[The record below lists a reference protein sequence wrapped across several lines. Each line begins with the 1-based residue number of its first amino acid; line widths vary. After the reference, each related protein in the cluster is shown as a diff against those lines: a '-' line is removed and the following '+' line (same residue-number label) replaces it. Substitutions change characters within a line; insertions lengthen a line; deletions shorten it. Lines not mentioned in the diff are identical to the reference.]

1 MGRIL
6 MCIGDRAEKPY
17 FFEKSCQNVYSMEE
31 LCYVIGENIYLL
43 DDEIVEKPLVKWVEE
58 ECHLKELAK
67 PLYALVNQKASASAF
82 VGTILDF
89 VGYFS
94 KEKTTQFEKILK
106 EGRNLNLYERKKER
120 ADFLAKRGKLGIAI
134 TEYEKLIGELGDR
147 DPSLLAKIYH
157 NKGVVQTGLYAYA
170 YAAADFLSAYEI
182 TGSKEEYET
191 YLAAMR
197 LSMEEQ
203 EYIRFIAENSNFYE
217 SSLVLEKRINQ
228 IMEKWQESEE
238 RKHMDVLLD
247 YKENGN
253 KSLYYRE
260 VKRAVDRLKTEY
272 RECVTT

>member
-6 MCIGDRAEKPY
+6 LCVGDRAENPY
-17 FFEKSCQNVYSMEE
+17 YFEKSCQNVYSMEE
-31 LCYVIGENIYLL
+31 LCYLFGENIYLL
-43 DDEIVEKPLVKWVEE
+43 DDEIVDKTLVKWIEE

-67 PLYALVNQKASASAF
+67 PLYSLVNQKATAGAF
-82 VGTILDF
+82 VGTILDYIR
-89 VGYFS
+89 YFP
-94 KEKTTQFEKILK
+94 KEKNKQLEQILK

-120 ADFLAKRGKLGIAI
+120 ADYLAKRGKYGIAI
-134 TEYEKLIGELGDR
+134 TEYEKLIGDLGDR

-157 NKGVVQTGLYAYA
+157 NKGVVLTRLFVYAG
-170 YAAADFLSAYEI
+170 AAEDFYTAYEL
-182 TGSKEEYET
+182 TGSEEEYGI

-203 EYIRFIAENSNFYE
+203 DYIRFIAENSKYYE
-217 SSLVLEKRINQ
+217 ASLELEKRINR

-238 RKHMDVLLD
+238 RRHMDVLLD

-253 KSLYYRE
+253 KSLYYKE
-260 VKRAVDRLKTEY
+260 VGRTVDRLKTEY